1 VPKRC
6 LIVSDRYEQYVKIS
20 STDGKNVVESVLND
34 LQKQAD
40 KGRVEFG
47 LDIEIERVSDIRIPD
62 TDGTEFE

>member
-1 VPKRC
+1 M
-6 LIVSDRYEQYVKIS
+6 SDRYAQYVKIS

-47 LDIEIERVSDIRIPD
+47 VDIEIERVDPPQENPA
-62 TDGTEFE
+62 EFD

>member
-1 VPKRC
+1 M
-6 LIVSDRYEQYVKIS
+6 SDEYAQYVKIS

-47 LDIEIERVSDIRIPD
+47 VDIQVERVDEPAEI
-62 TDGTEFE
+62 DGFD

>member
-1 VPKRC
+1 M
-6 LIVSDRYEQYVKIS
+6 SDEYAQYIKIS

-47 LDIEIERVSDIRIPD
+47 VDIEIERINKP
-62 TDGTEFE
+62 TEEIDFD

>member
-1 VPKRC
+1 M
-6 LIVSDRYEQYVKIS
+6 SDRYAQYVKIS

-47 LDIEIERVSDIRIPD
+47 VDIEITLVDPPQENPA
-62 TDGTEFE
+62 EFD